1 VLDIH
6 FLSGTRAIEREFF
19 AAGGEL
25 QELVPSSTLTNGW
38 DRMKLASAYN
48 EAYNT
53 HICTFHNVF
62 RRNMQQHMSSSFRVC
77 VCVYIA
83 VSVWR
88 EKREKELKGGP
99 TCLIE

>member
-1 VLDIH
+1 MYLEETCNPIGR
-6 FLSGTRAIEREFF
+6 SCNYGMNRI
-19 AAGGEL
+19 
-25 QELVPSSTLTNGW
+25 
-38 DRMKLASAYN
+38 
-48 EAYNT
+48 
-53 HICTFHNVF
+53 
-62 RRNMQQHMSSSFRVC
+62 NMQQHMSSSFRVC